1 MQHVADFRFHPGTL
15 HQDLAR
21 SPQTLQA
28 GLDPLA
34 QSLLFHGSLGR
45 VLALHQHEVNLT
57 MALQH
62 GSPLGFRRVRR
73 EHGLNVDRPHGAA
86 HVGIG
91 KGRLAQQPQ
100 LRGPGARLA
109 GRPAGG
115 LPQPAHLVHGVL
127 FHHVEELKGH
137 GERLRPSLR
146 KPRACLGRN
155 GEGLLDESGEF
166 VLPYPGQ
173 RCLEAPQQEA
183 KVLVPFLEFH
193 LEQAM
198 CPRRLRCA
206 PSPHSF
212 SVPRNGAGVS
222 LELAHVR
229 KAEKTGYTK
238 TRRRTRMTPT
248 PHAAASCPTHRS
260 SLASTCG
267 AFG

>member
-1 MQHVADFRFHPGTL
+1 MQHVADFRFHPGTF

-73 EHGLNVDRPHGAA
+73 QHGLNVDRPHRAA
-86 HVGIG
+86 HVGVG

-100 LRGPGARLA
+100 LRGPRARLT
-109 GRPAGG
+109 GRPPHG

-137 GERLRPSLR
+137 RERLCPSLR
-146 KPRACLGRN
+146 KPRPFLGRN
-155 GEGLLDESGEF
+155 REGLLHQSGEF
-166 VLPYPGQ
+166 ALPYPGQ

-183 KVLVPFLEFH
+183 KVPVPFLEFH

-198 CPRRLRCA
+198 CPRRLGCA
-206 PSPHSF
+206 PCCHLRLLPAYF
-212 SVPRNGAGVS
+212 LG
-222 LELAHVR
+222 L
-229 KAEKTGYTK
+229 
-238 TRRRTRMTPT
+238 
-248 PHAAASCPTHRS
+248 
-260 SLASTCG
+260 
-267 AFG
+267 